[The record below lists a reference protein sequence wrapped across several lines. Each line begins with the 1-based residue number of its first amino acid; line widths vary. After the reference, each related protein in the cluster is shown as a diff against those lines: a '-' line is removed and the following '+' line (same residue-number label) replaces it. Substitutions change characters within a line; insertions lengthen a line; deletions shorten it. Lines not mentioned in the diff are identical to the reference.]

1 MRDLLRFSNLL
12 INHHHH
18 HHNQTELRANNATV
32 QTFLMIRD
40 ITIAQIVVFGLG
52 HVLGYY
58 HKSEYERFY
67 FRHKSIYQRKYH
79 YQNKIKEVRDKFQL
93 VLSEEEQ
100 YRLYKKLM
108 EIND

>member
-1 MRDLLRFSNLL
+1 
-12 INHHHH
+12 
-18 HHNQTELRANNATV
+18 
-32 QTFLMIRD
+32 MIRD
-40 ITIAQIVVFGLG
+40 ITIAQIVVFDLG

-100 YRLYKKLM
+100 YQLYKKLM